1 MTKEKFVIE
10 LGSSNT
16 VIYKL
21 GYGIVLR
28 EPSVLAL
35 DKVEKTYEVGTKA
48 KKMQGKTDDTLLV
61 VEPIEHG
68 VITNEAYAEL
78 LLKGFL
84 EKVCLVPY
92 SNAEITFCTSI
103 GLSDNQL
110 LSFMTIA
117 YDIGVGKVKFTDVC
131 LSALKG
137 AKVMT
142 DKANAL
148 ACVNLGGGTINY
160 AVISLGKV
168 IEGFS
173 VNFGGKDMD
182 KAIIDYIRA
191 IKNME
196 ITSSMAEKVKNECGS
211 LYTQD
216 TTNMEVAG
224 IDVDTKRPVTEIITA
239 SDVRDAIIHFFE
251 NIMKGVEHLLYSC
264 SPDVISD
271 VSRNG
276 IYLVGGLAN
285 FTGLENYL
293 SKKLNLRVIVPDEP
307 ENCTILGACLK

>member
-1 MTKEKFVIE
+1 MKKEKFVIE

-35 DKVEKTYEVGTKA
+35 DRLEKTYEVGSRA
-48 KKMQGKTDDTLLV
+48 KKMQGKTDDSLLV

-68 VITNEAYAEL
+68 VIASEAYAEL
-78 LLKGFL
+78 MLKGFL
-84 EKVCLVPY
+84 EKVCLVPF

-103 GLSDNQL
+103 GLGDNQL
-110 LSFMTIA
+110 LSFMNIA

-142 DKANAL
+142 DKATAIG
-148 ACVNLGGGTINY
+148 CVNLGGGTINY
-160 AVISLGKV
+160 AVVSLGKV

-182 KAIIDYIRA
+182 LAIIDYIRA
-191 IKNME
+191 LKNME
-196 ITSSMAEKVKNECGS
+196 ITSSMAEKIKNECGS
-211 LYTQD
+211 LYAQD
-216 TTNMEVAG
+216 TTNLEVAG

-251 NIMKGVEHLLYSC
+251 NIKTGVEHLLYSC